1 MLKRTL
7 TKSVPIAA
15 LAVCLTSALFATTG
29 PAQANDQL
37 DDAVRVY
44 NRSHITI
51 TARETHQ
58 ATLLERKPREGRKQ
72 LERTCHWGEQTVPC
86 EKHGGTWNER
96 HQCWMKGIPQPPRS
110 DERWG
115 GATSGRMALCTLP
128 FGTSFGRTLYVV
140 VDDAPGTDPEQLA
153 HTAIERMRLA
163 PPTIGTAPRSLEK
176 APNAMGFVGK
186 PVWMWI
192 ANPNEE
198 TYGPVTR
205 TATAGTSSVTAT
217 ARVVKTTWN
226 MGDGKTVT
234 CRSAGAVWTPTSSEK
249 SPNCGHIYA
258 KQGIFTVTATAHW
271 EIIWA
276 GMGSNGKLSTQLTS
290 TAQLAIGE
298 IQVVNVYPKKGKKG
312 SS

>member
-1 MLKRTL
+1 MATL
-7 TKSVPIAA
+7 A
-15 LAVCLTSALFATTG
+15 LCFNSPLYNTTG
-29 PAQANDQL
+29 LAQANDKP
-37 DDAVRVY
+37 DNAVRVHD
-44 NRSHITI
+44 RGHITI
-51 TARETHQ
+51 TARETRQ
-58 ATLLERKPREGRKQ
+58 TKPIERKSREGQKPP
-72 LERTCHWGEQTVPC
+72 ERTCLWSGQTVPC